1 MAKADVCT
9 AQLARLFLA
18 RLERLCNLEERLVA
32 PPDTLGDPRRLVCKA
47 IFATYCDC
55 VSLGQKEAADTLV
68 GVARSQREPPGAAR
82 SPSVSGC

>member
-18 RLERLCNLEERLVA
+18 RLERLCTLEERFVA
-32 PPDTLGDPRRLVCKA
+32 PPEALGDPRRLVCKA

-55 VSLGQKEAADTLV
+55 VSLGQKDAAEALV
-68 GVARSQREPPGAAR
+68 GAARGQREPPKAV
-82 SPSVSGC
+82 SPSAPGG

>member
-18 RLERLCNLEERLVA
+18 RLERLCNLEERFVA
-32 PPDTLGDPRRLVCKA
+32 PPEALGDPRRLVCKA

-55 VSLGQKEAADTLV
+55 VSLGQKDAAEALV
-68 GVARSQREPPGAAR
+68 GAARSQREPPGAPV
-82 SPSVSGC
+82 SPSASGS